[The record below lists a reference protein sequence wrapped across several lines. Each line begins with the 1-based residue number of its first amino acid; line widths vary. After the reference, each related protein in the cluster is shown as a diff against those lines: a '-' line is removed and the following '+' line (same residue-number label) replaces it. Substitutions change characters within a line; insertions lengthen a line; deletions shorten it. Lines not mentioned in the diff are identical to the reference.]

1 MYEFAASLDPLFH
14 CKDKHSKW
22 VKKMTLKNRFLE
34 AVSSGELGEVDD
46 FGVVVSLKEFKSYF
60 KDVKTDYINS
70 FLPAAVIETGQYS
83 TTHTKYLFRV
93 RKGVYRVH
101 PDALEEHSI
110 KDYTSNIALPEM
122 NNKVEE
128 PLLRYQSYSY

>member
-1 MYEFAASLDPLFH
+1 M
-14 CKDKHSKW
+14 
-22 VKKMTLKNRFLE
+22 E

-46 FGVVVSLKEFKSYF
+46 FGVVVSLKQFKIYF
-60 KDVKTDYINS
+60 KDVKSDYINS

-83 TTHTKYLFRV
+83 ATHTKYLFRV

-101 PDALEEHSI
+101 PDAIEEH
-110 KDYTSNIALPEM
+110 NISGYIEEIPLTHI

-128 PLLRYQSYSY
+128 SIAQYQAYRMA

>member
-1 MYEFAASLDPLFH
+1 
-14 CKDKHSKW
+14 
-22 VKKMTLKNRFLE
+22 MTLKNRFLE

-70 FLPAAVIETGQYS
+70 FLPAAVIETGQHS

-101 PDALEEHSI
+101 PDALEEHRI
-110 KDYTSNIALPEM
+110 EGYTTHMPLSEL

-128 PLLRYQSYSY
+128 PFIRYLNYSY